1 MYILCCG
8 YPPFY
13 STNGNKISP
22 GMEARIK
29 SGIFSFSSKDW
40 MNISVQAKNL
50 IRGMLETDT
59 DKRFSIDDIMSSDW
73 FTVSHN
79 NKNKTLLKTL

>member
-13 STNGNKISP
+13 SKQGYTISP

-29 SGIFSFSSKDW
+29 SGEYSFSTKEWS
-40 MNISVQAKNL
+40 NISNQAKNL
-50 IRGMLETDT
+50 IRGMLEIDP
-59 DKRFSIDDIMSSDW
+59 DKRFTIEDIIKSEWIS
-73 FTVSHN
+73 VN
-79 NKNKTLLKTL
+79 